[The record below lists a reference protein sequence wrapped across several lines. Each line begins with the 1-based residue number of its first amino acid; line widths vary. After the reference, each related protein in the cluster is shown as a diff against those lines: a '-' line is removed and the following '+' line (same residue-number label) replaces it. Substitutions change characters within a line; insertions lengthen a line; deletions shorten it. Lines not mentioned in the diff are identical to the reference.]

1 MKMIS
6 ARNLTSHTYNERVV
20 EELLKEIIE
29 IYYGEFKKLLDKFI
43 NMRGNWMSSKVAT
56 NEFGISEQS
65 LEKIIKILSKNKK
78 IKKAIIYGSRAKGNF
93 NAGSDIDITIVA
105 PEMDFS
111 EYLLLLAQIE
121 ELEIP
126 QNIDL
131 TKFELLDNSVKE
143 HIKRVGKIVY
153 STEIDEAQAKNYKL

>member
-1 MKMIS
+1 M
-6 ARNLTSHTYNERVV
+6 L
-20 EELLKEIIE
+20 
-29 IYYGEFKKLLDKFI
+29 
-43 NMRGNWMSSKVAT
+43 SKVAT

-65 LEKIIKILSKNKK
+65 LEEIIKILSKNKK

-93 NAGSDIDITIVA
+93 NEGSDIDITIVA
-105 PEMDFS
+105 PEMNFS
-111 EYLLLLAQIE
+111 EYLLLLARME

-153 STEIDEAQAKNYKL
+153 STEIDGAQAKNYKL